1 MFQLDSLSCDIVW
14 PMDTYMRLSLW
25 SSMVRCSSFFWIN
38 SKWSHCQNYFVSIY
52 IRLIRMNNKGK
63 DEIGLIFL
71 VKFNSIQSCNQIT
84 WKFSGASSWE
94 TEFKFIRM
102 EIKALK
108 ITFSRKNNF
117 NFNSKNLNIRRNS
130 NEFFFKC

>member
-25 SSMVRCSSFFWIN
+25 SSMVRCSSFFCGSIQSGRTVKITSFQSTFRWYEWTI
-38 SKWSHCQNYFVSIY
+38 KEKTKLGWYFS
-52 IRLIRMNNKGK
+52 L
-63 DEIGLIFL
+63 
-71 VKFNSIQSCNQIT
+71 NSIQFNHVIKSLEN
-84 WKFSGASSWE
+84 SAASSWE

-130 NEFFFKC
+130 NECFFKC